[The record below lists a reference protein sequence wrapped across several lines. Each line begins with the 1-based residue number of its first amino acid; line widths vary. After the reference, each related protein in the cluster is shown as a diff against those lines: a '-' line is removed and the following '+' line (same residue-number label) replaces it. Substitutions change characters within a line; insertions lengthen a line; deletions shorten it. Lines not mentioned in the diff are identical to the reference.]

1 MNIFHKHNFKE
12 SKDNKY
18 IIFCECGKYIDIHS
32 HIFEKVG
39 GLQRDGNHKEDSGV
53 FTKCKICGIY
63 KSFFA

>member
-32 HIFEKVG
+32 HIFEKLSDTV
-39 GLQRDGNHKEDSGV
+39 DENNIPDGV
-53 FTKCKICGIY
+53 FAKCKICGIY
-63 KSFFA
+63 KTFFA